1 MVDIMAQSK
10 HAFRP
15 LMQIAIVLI
24 MTLSSLAPANALYVT
39 SFSGGG
45 AQSTVAFTSPGT
57 DNNTNIMVPV
67 NGTVTWAALR
77 TAGKGTNLSVD
88 VGQDGTVDWAYT
100 GKGYGRLGQQLVF
113 SDDSS
118 QWSVGLGQNQNSS
131 RFVMLPYGAVISKA
145 VLHMTPRGTA
155 NLTWSSDRYFTVQ
168 DGSNIVE
175 LGFKDKAYLS
185 PEYKDLDQDGNPDL
199 LVSYQT
205 FGSAGAGSL
214 AFYNGKAAGSSP
226 KLEQNTSTFSTVTP
240 SCSYV
245 HPVMADVDSDGDND
259 LIYGCS
265 DGTIKFYKHDGT
277 IQNPAWTLNATLFG
291 GINVGSYAAPT
302 FVDLHGDNKLDLVI
316 GNGNG
321 DFVLYNNTGS
331 VGTPVFTFVPGFFAG
346 IHIASGYATPSFGD
360 MDNDNDLD
368 MVSGNANGDLLM
380 FQNNGTRTLPL
391 IQANTVF
398 FDGVTAIS
406 TRSSPV
412 TYDAEGDGD
421 LDVITGYANPRLVIW
436 KNQKADG
443 LPKPWGLYN
452 LYNFGNLTLHSQSS
466 AIEMADLNGDGL
478 DDLVEVTDDSK
489 FFAWDQK
496 ISSGQ
501 VQLGTNTSTF
511 SGYQDITLA
520 DDPTFA
526 DLDGD
531 GDLDMLCGNAGG
543 TLTFFRNTGNKNAPV
558 WQKVVG
564 WAPVAAINV
573 GSNSAPELGDIN
585 GDNLPDLILGANDG
599 SLKYYMNTGNQA
611 NPVFTLNNTLLGSIS
626 YGANGRAVP
635 EFVDLDGDGDLDLMV
650 TYATLTGYSTVPDY
664 YENTGAPKAPTYFL
678 KNSVIGGTGYIIQRP
693 HIGLLDYD
701 LDGDKDLL
709 MGNEPIQ
716 RPYYLTQHSH
726 YDIKVSVATVS
737 FDYHAETVA
746 KTTDITI
753 SNQVVQALGAATTI
767 QDPYG
772 NSMASLKLDVKAL
785 RGFGAKFT
793 IQVDYTYATP
803 VQGLVK
809 VMNDYITAHK
819 AQADQNGMIE
829 IPVKVACQSDGSIT
843 LSNLNI
849 TLDQPPRLVR
859 SLTAFSM
866 DEDTKNDKVVDAWQ
880 LFDDD
885 FTADKDLVIDFAQK
899 SPKPVVA
906 LLQNRY
912 ISVDD
917 TPQGPFH
924 WFGKVPVIVNVTDA
938 LGHKSTT
945 GWFNITVRH
954 VNHDP
959 VIHTVAPTKVVA
971 GQVYSYQVNATDI
984 DNDMLVYSLSIYPKG
999 MNINSSSGSV
1009 KWTPIDS
1016 DVGPHAVTLT
1026 VSDGPAVIEQNFTI
1040 SVTQRPAVNHPPAI
1054 TSTPVTVAYVGRL
1067 YEYDVLATDEE
1078 GDTLQYLIPPSLRP
1092 NGLGIDSKT
1101 GVITWIPSEDQL
1113 GQYNLIVIVA
1123 DPYGNTTQN
1132 FTLNVEIIDLPPKL
1146 TSTPVTTANVDV
1158 TYSYKVT
1165 ATDPENGV
1173 LSYSLGTKPTG
1184 MTINAAT
1191 GLISWIPDASQVG
1204 TVLVKVVVSDARNKV
1219 NQSFNIMVSFV
1230 QPQIYLSQPRDKD
1243 KVSGTLTVKGT
1254 ARVSVGALVKVQVK
1268 VDSKDW
1274 VDASGTGNWT
1284 YKLDTK
1290 KLTNGPHTVTVRAQ
1304 SDRTESEM
1312 KTVNVEVKNENTGVA
1327 GSMMTILLVVL
1338 VVVIVVVVVVVVFIM
1353 KRKKAKPAL
1362 ETRHDDATV
1371 ATPPPVQSYTQKEQ
1385 VEQAQGIPTDDE
1397 MEADMAAMADAEA
1410 TEAPPKQDTV
1420 PTEQEVQQDLKDLE
1434 QVENSLADKEQ
1445 K

>member
-1 MVDIMAQSK
+1 MAEHK
-10 HAFRP
+10 HALRP
-15 LMQIAIVLI
+15 LLQIALVVI
-24 MTLSSLAPANALYVT
+24 MTLSSISPANALYVT

-45 AQSTVAFTSPGT
+45 SQTTVTFTSSGT
-57 DNNTNIMVPV
+57 DNNTNILVPV
-67 NGTVTWAALR
+67 NGTVTFAGLR
-77 TAGKGTNLSVD
+77 AAGKGTNLSVD

-118 QWSVGLGQNQNSS
+118 QWDVGLGNGQNSS
-131 RFVMLPYGAVISKA
+131 RFVVLPYGAVITKA
-145 VLHMTPRGTA
+145 VLHMTPKGTA
-155 NLTWSSDRYFTVQ
+155 NLTWSSDRYFTVK
-168 DGSNIVE
+168 DGSNVVE

-185 PEYKDLDQDGNPDL
+185 PEYKDVDQDGNPDL
-199 LVSYQT
+199 LVSYQA

-214 AFYNGKAAGSSP
+214 AFYNSKAAGSSP
-226 KLEQNTSTFSTVTP
+226 KLELNASTFSTVTP

-245 HPVMADVDSDGDND
+245 HQVLADVDSDGDLD
-259 LIYGCS
+259 LVYGCS
-265 DGTIKFYKHDGT
+265 DGTIKYYKHDGT
-277 IQNPAWTLNATLFG
+277 IQNPSWTLNATQFA
-291 GINVGSYAAPT
+291 GINVGSYAAPA
-302 FVDLHGDNKLDLVI
+302 FVDLHGDNKLDLII

-321 DFVLYNNTGS
+321 DFTLYNNTGS
-331 VGTPVFTFVPGFFAG
+331 VGTPVFTLVAGFFAG
-346 IHIASGYATPSFGD
+346 IHIASGFATPSFGD
-360 MDNDNDLD
+360 MDNDNDQD
-368 MVSGNANGDLLM
+368 MISGDANGDLLM
-380 FQNNGTRTLPL
+380 FQNNGTRTTPL

-412 TYDAEGDGD
+412 AYDAEGDGD
-421 LDVITGYANPRLVIW
+421 LDVITGYQNPRLVIW
-436 KNQKADG
+436 KNQKTDG

-452 LYNFGNLTLHSQSS
+452 LYDFGNLTLHSANS

-496 ISSGQ
+496 ISSGV

-511 SGYQDITLA
+511 NAYQDGTLS

-531 GDLDMLCGNAGG
+531 GDLDMLCGNVGG
-543 TLTFFRNTGNKNAPV
+543 TLTYFKNTGNKHAPA
-558 WQKVVG
+558 WSKVAN
-564 WAPVAAINV
+564 WAPVNAINV
-573 GSNSAPELGDIN
+573 GSYSAPELGDIN
-585 GDNLPDLILGANDG
+585 GDNLPDLIVGANDG

-611 NPVFTLNNTLLGSIS
+611 NPIFTLNNTLLGSIS

-635 EFVDLDGDGDLDLMV
+635 ELVDLDGDMDLDLMV
-650 TYATLTGYSTVPDY
+650 TYSTSTGYSTVPDY

-701 LDGDKDLL
+701 LDGDKDMI

-726 YDIKVSVATVS
+726 YDIKVSVATTS
-737 FDYHAETVA
+737 FEYHAEPAA

-753 SNQVVQALGAATTI
+753 SNQMAQALGAATTI
-767 QDPYG
+767 QDQYG
-772 NSMASLKLDVKAL
+772 NGMAAIKIDLKAM
-785 RGFGAKFT
+785 RGFGARFT

-803 VQGLVK
+803 VPGLIK
-809 VMNDYITAHK
+809 VLNDYIAAHK
-819 AQADQNGMIE
+819 AQADQYGMIE
-829 IPVKVACQSDGSIT
+829 VPVKVACMSDGSIT

-849 TLDQPPRLVR
+849 TLDQPPRLVK
-859 SLTAFSM
+859 SLNAFTM
-866 DEDTKNDKVVDAWQ
+866 DEDSKNDKVVDSWQ

-885 FTADKDLVIDFAQK
+885 FTADKDLVVELGQK

-906 LLQNRY
+906 LSASRY

-917 TPQGPFH
+917 SPQGNTH
-924 WFGKVPVIVNVTDA
+924 WFGKVPVIMNVTDS
-938 LGHKSTT
+938 LGHKSST

-959 VIHTVAPTKVVA
+959 VIHTVAPTKAVA

-999 MNINSSSGSV
+999 MNINASSGLV

-1026 VSDGPAVIEQNFTI
+1026 VSDGPAVIEQSWNI
-1040 SVTQRPAVNHPPAI
+1040 SVAQRPAVNHPPVI
-1054 TSTPVTVAYVGRL
+1054 TSTPVTVAYVGRM

-1078 GDTLQYLIPPSLRP
+1078 SDTLQYLIPPSLRP

-1101 GVITWIPSEDQL
+1101 GIITWIPTEDQL
-1113 GQYNLIVIVA
+1113 GQHNLLVIVA
-1123 DPYGNTTQN
+1123 DPYGNSTQYFN
-1132 FTLNVEIIDLPPKL
+1132 ITVEIIDLPPKL

-1158 TYSYKVT
+1158 AYSYKVT
-1165 ATDPENGV
+1165 ASDPELAT
-1173 LSYSLGTKPTG
+1173 LSYSLDTKPMG

-1191 GLISWIPDASQVG
+1191 GIISWTPDASQVG
-1204 TVLVKVVVSDARNKV
+1204 TVPVKVTVSDARNRV

-1243 KVSGTLTVKGT
+1243 KISGIVTVKGT
-1254 ARVSVGALVKVQVK
+1254 ARVSVGALVKVEVK
-1268 VDSKDW
+1268 VDGKDW
-1274 VDASGTGNWT
+1274 VDASGTSNWT

-1290 KLTNGPHTVTVRAQ
+1290 KLTNGAHTITVRAV

-1312 KTVNVEVKNENTGVA
+1312 KTVNVDVKNEKTGVA
-1327 GSMMTILLVVL
+1327 SSLMTILLVVV
-1338 VVVIVVVVVVVVFIM
+1338 VVVIVVVVVVAVLVM
-1353 KRKKAKPAL
+1353 RKKKAKPAT
-1362 ETRHDDATV
+1362 ETAPTE
-1371 ATPPPVQSYTQKEQ
+1371 APLAPPPQAQGYAPNEQ

-1397 MEADMAAMADAEA
+1397 MEADMAAMAEAEA
-1410 TEAPPKQDTV
+1410 AEQPPQQDTV
-1420 PTEQEVQQDLKDLE
+1420 PTEQDVQQDLNELE
-1434 QVENSLADKEQ
+1434 QVENKLAGKEE